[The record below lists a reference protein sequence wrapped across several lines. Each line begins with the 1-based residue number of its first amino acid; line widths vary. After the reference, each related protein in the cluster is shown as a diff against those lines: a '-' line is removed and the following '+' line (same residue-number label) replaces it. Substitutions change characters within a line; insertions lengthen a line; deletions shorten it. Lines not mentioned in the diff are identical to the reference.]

1 MDEGY
6 DFCIRGELRT
16 FRGSV
21 AFCSGDNLGSQLLGG
36 YKQGSQSYRKCRE
49 CMGNSEE
56 LEAHFHEDFFVLR
69 TKDSYNEQCER
80 LDWGEHFRKTYGLNK
95 PSILNKS
102 RFFHVVGG
110 LPADAMHDVLEG
122 VLQYGVKE
130 SIKVYINEQKL
141 FTLDELNKR
150 IAECDYGYHNDAN
163 RPAQI
168 TQKKLASADNGLR
181 QHANQM
187 WCRGLHLPLIVGN
200 LVPEDDEHWQHYCT
214 LLQIVRIIFS
224 PVINR
229 EQIPYLQVLIQE
241 FLEKFKD
248 LYPQCSIIPKMHYMV
263 HMPRTMLQ

>member
-1 MDEGY
+1 
-6 DFCIRGELRT
+6 
-16 FRGSV
+16 
-21 AFCSGDNLGSQLLGG
+21 
-36 YKQGSQSYRKCRE
+36 
-49 CMGNSEE
+49 
-56 LEAHFHEDFFVLR
+56 
-69 TKDSYNEQCER
+69 
-80 LDWGEHFRKTYGLNK
+80 
-95 PSILNKS
+95 
-102 RFFHVVGG
+102 
-110 LPADAMHDVLEG
+110 MHDVLEG

-130 SIKVYINEQKL
+130 LIKVYINEQKL

-163 RPAQI
+163 RTAQI

-187 WCRGLHLPLIVGN
+187 WCLGLHLPLIVGN
-200 LVPEDDEHWQHYCT
+200 LVPEDDEHWQHYCA

-263 HMPRTMLQ
+263 HMPRTMLQLGPLVRSWCMRFEAKHHYFKRLAISIGNYTNITYSLAKRHQEGLCYRLQTAEGGMSSFIEKGIETGTA